1 MTHPALKSG
10 RSRRLI
16 PILAFNAAYLLAA
29 IAGSIASGNSEFIL
43 YIVIMLILGSIVWF
57 ADRRVVFS
65 PLVLWGLSGWGL
77 VHMAG
82 DLIAVPESWPINGE
96 HRVLYSL
103 WLIPELLKYDHVV
116 HAFGFG
122 CASAYETQSNYLTP
136 ILSLAPDQG
145 LGGGHRRPDSDAEN
159 SESTTV
165 SERLL

>member
-65 PLVLWGLSGWGL
+65 SLVLWGLSGWVL

-82 DLIAVPESWPINGE
+82 GLIAVPESWPINGE

-122 CASAYETQSNYLTP
+122 VTTLVCWEGLCAILAAQRPSGDSFMPIPTLDADAVWSRLNGLRRTQ
-136 ILSLAPDQG
+136 
-145 LGGGHRRPDSDAEN
+145 
-159 SESTTV
+159 
-165 SERLL
+165 